1 MRSIDGIMN
10 KQEVLRNAL
19 LGLGALALVGVLV
32 FLYDRTQTVDM
43 REQNQV
49 LDALRLLKDIDG
61 RWDVDVLR
69 SRLESGSEPPA
80 GARREAARAL
90 ETLAVA
96 LRKAPSPSLA
106 AALPDLRKAILEKE
120 ELVRRFRAENAGV
133 KTALADLFRG
143 VSDARSQAAERKPP
157 LPALD
162 AALSRLAAA
171 AYQDFGFPRSIQPK
185 GMEAALVDL
194 RSAQAALQEPLRSK
208 VLQAGEAAE
217 VLLKRRAAE
226 QQIFDTLSSLTS
238 GPRIDTLTTLF
249 NRELEATLTD
259 NERFRVYLIAYAA
272 ALLILI
278 AWLGSKI
285 RAANLSLEH
294 RVIERTRELSEALE
308 HLRESEAQLIQSEKM
323 SSLGQMVAGVAHE
336 INTPLAY
343 VKNSLGTVSDRLGDL
358 SGALDHCEKLLALL
372 QAGQAADPNELSRQ
386 FARASSAIAQLKAS
400 GAAEELAALVK
411 DGLYGT
417 GQMAEIVGN
426 LKDFSRLDRS
436 KVTSFNLNDGL
447 DSTLTL
453 AKHMLKSVKVDK
465 RLGDVPPVL
474 CSPSQVN
481 QVFLNLVTNAVQAL
495 EDGKGTITLTTRSED
510 GGVAVEVDDTG
521 KGIPED
527 VLPKIFDPFFS
538 TKEVGKGTGLGLSV
552 SYKIVQQHG
561 GRIDVESTPGVGTR
575 FTVWFP
581 LKPPAEFAA

>member
-1 MRSIDGIMN
+1 MMS
-10 KQEVLRNAL
+10 KQEILRNVS
-19 LGLGALALVGVLV
+19 LGLGALVLVGVLA
-32 FLYDRTQTVDM
+32 FLYDKTQTVDM
-43 REQNQV
+43 REQNEV
-49 LDALRLLKDIDG
+49 LDALRLLKEIDG
-61 RWDVDVLR
+61 RWDIEVLR
-69 SRLESGSEPPA
+69 VRLESGSGPPA
-80 GARREAARAL
+80 IARREAAARAL
-90 ETLAVA
+90 DSLAAA
-96 LRKAPSPSLA
+96 LRKTPSPSLA
-106 AALPDLRKAILEKE
+106 AALPELRREILEKE
-120 ELVRRFRAENAGV
+120 ELVQKFRAEDAGA
-133 KTALADLFRG
+133 KTALAELLRG
-143 VSDARSQAAERKPP
+143 VSEARSQIAERKPP

-162 AALSRLAAA
+162 AAMSRLVAA
-171 AYQDFGFPRSIQPK
+171 AYQYFGFTQDAQSK
-185 GMEAALVDL
+185 GLEVALVDL
-194 RSAQAALQEPLRSK
+194 RTAESALQEPLRLK

-226 QQIFDTLSSLTS
+226 QRIFDTLSSLTS
-238 GPRIDTLTTLF
+238 GPRLDTLTSLF
-249 NRELEATLTD
+249 NRELEATSAD
-259 NERFRVYLIAYAA
+259 NERFRVYLIAYAG

-294 RVIERTRELSEALE
+294 RVVERTRELSEALE
-308 HLRESEAQLIQSEKM
+308 HLKESEAQLIQSEKM
-323 SSLGQMVAGVAHE
+323 SSLGQMVAGIAHE

-343 VKNSLGTVSDRLGDL
+343 VKNSLGTVSDRIGDL
-358 SGALDHCEKLLALL
+358 SGAVDHCEKLLSLL
-372 QAGQAADPNELSRQ
+372 QAGQNADRNELSRQ
-386 FARASSAIAQLKAS
+386 FALASSAIARLRQQGTS
-400 GAAEELAALVK
+400 GELANLVN

-436 KVTSFNLNDGL
+436 KVTSFNLNEGL
-447 DSTLTL
+447 NSTLTL
-453 AKHMLKSVKVDK
+453 ARHMLKSVKVNK
-465 RLGDVPPVL
+465 RFGDVPAVM

-481 QVFLNLVTNAVQAL
+481 QVFLNLVTNAVQAM
-495 EDGKGTITLTTRSED
+495 ENGEGTITLTTRSED

-581 LKPPAEFAA
+581 FTPPAELAA

>member
-1 MRSIDGIMN
+1 MN
-10 KQEVLRNAL
+10 KQEVLRNVL
-19 LGLGALALVGVLV
+19 LGLGALALVVVLV
-32 FLYDRTQTVDM
+32 FLYDKTQTVDM
-43 REQNQV
+43 REQNQM
-49 LDALRLLKDIDG
+49 LDALRLLKEIDG
-61 RWDVDVLR
+61 RWDVEVLR
-69 SRLESGSEPPA
+69 TRIESGSEPPA
-80 GARREAARAL
+80 GARREAARPL
-90 ETLAVA
+90 EILAA
-96 LRKAPSPSLA
+96 SLRKAPSPSLA
-106 AALPDLRKAILEKE
+106 AALPELRRAILEKE
-120 ELVRRFRAENAGV
+120 ELVRKFKAENAGV
-133 KTALADLFRG
+133 KTALAELFRS
-143 VSDARSQAAERKPP
+143 VSEARSQAAERKPP

-162 AALSRLAAA
+162 AALSQLIAA
-171 AYQDFGFPRSIQPK
+171 AYQDFGFAQGGQPK

-194 RSAQAALQEPLRSK
+194 RTAQSALQEPLRSK
-208 VLQAGEAAE
+208 VLQTGEAAE
-217 VLLKRRAAE
+217 VLLKRRAVE
-226 QQIFDTLSSLTS
+226 QRIFDTLSSLTS
-238 GPRIDTLTTLF
+238 GPRIETLTSLF

-259 NERFRVYLIAYAA
+259 NERFRVYLVAYAA

-294 RVIERTRELSEALE
+294 RVLDRTRELSEALA
-308 HLRESEAQLIQSEKM
+308 HLKESEAQLIQSEKM

-358 SGALDHCEKLLALL
+358 SGALDHCEKLLTLL
-372 QAGQAADPNELSRQ
+372 QAGRSADPNELSRQ
-386 FARASSAIAQLKAS
+386 FARASSAIAQLRQQRAT
-400 GAAEELAALVK
+400 EELADLVK

-447 DSTLTL
+447 DSTLNL

-465 RLGDVPPVL
+465 RLGNVPPVL

-521 KGIPED
+521 KGIAED

-581 LKPPAEFAA
+581 FKPPAEFAA

>member
-1 MRSIDGIMN
+1 MN
-10 KQEVLRNAL
+10 KQEVLRNVL
-19 LGLGALALVGVLV
+19 LGLGALALVAVLV
-32 FLYDRTQTVDM
+32 FLYDKTQTVDM

-49 LDALRLLKDIDG
+49 LDALRLLKEIDG
-61 RWDVDVLR
+61 RWDIEVLR
-69 SRLESGSEPPA
+69 ARVESGSEAPA
-80 GARREAARAL
+80 GARRDAARTL
-90 ETLAVA
+90 ESLAAA

-106 AALPDLRKAILEKE
+106 AALPELRRAILEKE
-120 ELVRRFRAENAGV
+120 DLVRKFRAENAGV
-133 KTALADLFRG
+133 KTALAELSG
-143 VSDARSQAAERKPP
+143 SVSEARSQAAERKPP

-162 AALSRLAAA
+162 AALSQLIAA
-171 AYQDFGFPRSIQPK
+171 AYQDFGFARGAQPK
-185 GMEAALVDL
+185 GVEAALANL
-194 RSAQAALQEPLRSK
+194 RTAQSALPEPLRSK
-208 VLQAGEAAE
+208 VAQAGEVAE
-217 VLLKRRAAE
+217 ALLKRRAAE
-226 QQIFDTLSSLTS
+226 QQTFDTLSSLTS
-238 GPRIDTLTTLF
+238 GPRIDTLTSLF
-249 NRELEATLTD
+249 NRELEAALTD

-285 RAANLSLEH
+285 RAANLSLEQ
-294 RVIERTRELSEALE
+294 RVLDRTRELSEALD
-308 HLRESEAQLIQSEKM
+308 HLKESEAQLIQSEKM

-372 QAGQAADPNELSRQ
+372 QAGQSADPNELSRQ
-386 FARASSAIAQLKAS
+386 FARASSAIQQLRQQRAT
-400 GAAEELAALVK
+400 EELAELVK

-447 DSTLTL
+447 DSTLIL
-453 AKHMLKSVKVDK
+453 AKHMLRSVKVDK
-465 RLGDVPPVL
+465 HLGDIPPVL

-521 KGIPED
+521 KGIAED

-561 GRIDVESTPGVGTR
+561 GRIDVESTPGVGSR

-581 LKPPAEFAA
+581 FKPPAEFAA